1 MTPSGGPS
9 FTATHGVIDR
19 IHGDTSDLGPFTQPA
34 FTAGFAQIK
43 ILMGHITQLADGG
56 HHLVAFENTTESL
69 AGNDQVCHYGATD
82 RHFVQELSR

>member
-1 MTPSGGPS
+1 MCESP
-9 FTATHGVIDR
+9 V
-19 IHGDTSDLGPFTQPA
+19 
-34 FTAGFAQIK
+34 QITLK
-43 ILMGHITQLADGG
+43 TTTTQLTDGG